1 MVLKIEQL
9 LGSKNSIEILRF
21 LLLRSSQSYGLSELS
36 RLTHI
41 SKSNILRITRI
52 LIDNDLIIKEKE
64 GKKQLMRINSSNKL
78 NKSLFEIFNT
88 EKQHKLPA
96 DIKNILD
103 LFYKRTKADIF
114 IVFGSVAQGLF
125 TKKSDIDILIVG
137 DKKIRGPVLDYL
149 PFRFE
154 VHNHNLEDLNNL
166 TDFVVLEALLNGII
180 YKGDLLELIS
190 NIKSIPKSYLIYR
203 LNKAKSFFE
212 KSKKLKGLAKEY
224 YANLATVTFGEI
236 SSLLE
241 KGFIIPKKEIKIKI
255 TKEYIKQLEEKLK
268 IKGDKIWMT

>member
-1 MVLKIEQL
+1 
-9 LGSKNSIEILRF
+9 
-21 LLLRSSQSYGLSELS
+21 LRSSQSYGLSELS